1 MDRKELQILLVMLM
15 LLSLRHYKKALWL
28 GQVNDYSL
36 QGLEGREMK
45 DLTIGIWDRTNRS
58 SSFKNLSALE
68 LVY

>member
-1 MDRKELQILLVMLM
+1 MLM

-45 DLTIGIWDRTNRS
+45 DLTIGIMGTGRIG
-58 SSFKNLSALE
+58 LSLIHI
-68 LVY
+68 